1 MVKVV
6 LFLGL
11 FLEFLSASVSAQEIR
26 MSEKASLKQIYGEVQ
41 EAEELMSMNELG
53 MDFRYVLYEAAISA
67 DVEEN
72 KLELENVRDFAAVY
86 VDDRLVGKLTDE
98 NKSISFKTTLGE
110 HRLKLYAENIGRIT
124 YGPEILDNSKGL
136 FGKALL
142 NGTVIDNWKMTP
154 LEVRDCQV
162 DELQF
167 SACEETAT
175 PGFYRGTFQQEAP
188 GEVHLDISAWGMGEV
203 WVNGQYAGSY
213 WSESTQQSV
222 PVSASALREGK
233 NQIVIFEL
241 KSIGTQ
247 VVRLSDTP
255 IFK

>member
-1 MVKVV
+1 
-6 LFLGL
+6 
-11 FLEFLSASVSAQEIR
+11 
-26 MSEKASLKQIYGEVQ
+26 
-41 EAEELMSMNELG
+41 MSMNELG
-53 MDFRYVLYEAAISA
+53 MDFGYVLYEAAISA